1 VPLETRIAAIR
12 EVDWRRVQPNFF
24 VVFAPAALRE
34 APASHIVTARVNSAA
49 QSAQIQRSVVAT
61 FANISAIDLMLILQ
75 TLDGVFTRISF
86 AVQFM
91 ASFIIGTGLLVLIGT
106 VLTGRYQRIRESV
119 LLRSLGASRWQVL
132 QVLLAEHLALG
143 LLSAVVGALLAS
155 AAGWALTRFV
165 FQTGFMP
172 AITPLLSAIILVPAI
187 SVGIGLLASRGILN
201 HPPLAVLRSE

>member
-1 VPLETRIAAIR
+1 M
-12 EVDWRRVQPNFF
+12 
-24 VVFAPAALRE
+24 
-34 APASHIVTARVNSAA
+34 NSAA

-119 LLRSLGASRWQVL
+119 LLRSPGASRWQVL

-143 LLSAVVGALLAS
+143 LASAVVGALLAS

-165 FQTGFMP
+165 FQTGFVP
-172 AITPLLSAIILVPAI
+172 AVILLLAIILVPGV
-187 SVGIGLLASRGILN
+187 SVGIRLLPRAAAS
-201 HPPLAVLRSE
+201 